1 MKSLYDEPEL
11 HKELGGLMWL
21 FESCTLKTRCEAVVE
36 GIVGSIVNV
45 HANGRRGLTAD
56 MIEMEAYMDWN
67 APPIDKAKDIIKE
80 ALDHHFK
87 GKRWHFFQTSLRG
100 RTKGHVQC

>member
-1 MKSLYDEPEL
+1 MRT
-11 HKELGGLMWL
+11 GG
-21 FESCTLKTRCEAVVE
+21 
-36 GIVGSIVNV
+36 GG
-45 HANGRRGLTAD
+45 GLTAH
-56 MIEMEAYMDWN
+56 MIEMEAYIDWN

>member
-21 FESCTLKTRCEAVVE
+21 FESCTLETRCEAVVE

-45 HANGRRGLTAD
+45 HANGRRRGPHRTHDRDGGL
-56 MIEMEAYMDWN
+56 
-67 APPIDKAKDIIKE
+67 
-80 ALDHHFK
+80 H
-87 GKRWHFFQTSLRG
+87 
-100 RTKGHVQC
+100 